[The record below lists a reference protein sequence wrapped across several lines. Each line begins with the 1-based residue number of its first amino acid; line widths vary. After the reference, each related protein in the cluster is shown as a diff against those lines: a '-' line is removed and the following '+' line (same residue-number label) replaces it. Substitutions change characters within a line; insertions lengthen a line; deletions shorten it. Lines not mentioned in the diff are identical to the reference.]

1 MIATARPIAHGQ
13 AMTNYATKDFRA
25 DIVKVNFLTE
35 DLPPM
40 GMWDEMVLHMNRFK
54 QKFARKPIDKTSIR
68 IEVSPSMNES
78 DGWELDDWRHLT
90 EEFVDELD
98 QVTKT
103 PDGKHKN
110 LVPTN
115 IKNSQYFAALHYDAK
130 SGIPHLHLVVNRI
143 DKDGNINDCHFI
155 GERAVAAAHA
165 INLRHGWKDPMEIRE
180 EHLRQITSDCMDILK
195 YLPRFDW
202 PNYVSLLTKR
212 GYKVKLQ
219 RDKESVV
226 RGYSIKKGN
235 SSYKSS
241 ELGTGRNLMP
251 KKIEDTWQ
259 KLHPVQK
266 PIAVQTPKPLDS
278 KKPVT
283 DRPSTAQSPSSQAKP
298 TATSNDYRQV
308 FLINGKQVHLSIP
321 ERIYKELDSNIEVP
335 DNSNATHGDI
345 LKVAMLLFLNYVD
358 AATQSADNAITGIC
372 SAIVQA
378 QQTPVKTRLD
388 DESLKQLHDSHTQ
401 WLGQEKQTLEDHH
414 KRQEESWQK

>member
-25 DIVKVNFLTE
+25 DIVKVNLLTE

-78 DGWELDDWRHLT
+78 DGWELDDWRHFT

-103 PDGKHKN
+103 PDDKHKN

-155 GERAVAAAHA
+155 GERAVAAAQA
-165 INLRHGWKDPMEIRE
+165 INLRHGWKDPMEIRG
-180 EHLRQITSDCMDILK
+180 EHLQQITDDCMDILK
-195 YLPRFDW
+195 SLPRFDW
-202 PNYVSLLTKR
+202 TNYVSLLTRR

-219 RDKESVV
+219 RDKENVV

-235 SSYKSS
+235 SSFKSS
-241 ELGTGRNLMP
+241 DLGKGRNLMP
-251 KKIEDTWQ
+251 TKIEDTWR

-266 PIAVQTPKPLDS
+266 TMAVQAPKPLDS
-278 KKPVT
+278 KKPIM
-283 DRPSTAQSPSSQAKP
+283 DRPSTAQASFSQAKP
-298 TATSNDYRQV
+298 TATSNGYRQV
-308 FLINGKQVHLSIP
+308 FLIDGKQVQLSIP
-321 ERIYKELDSNIEVP
+321 ERVYKELDNNIEVP
-335 DNSNATHGDI
+335 ENSNATHEDI

-358 AATQSADNAITGIC
+358 AATQMSESFGGGGGTGTGWGKDKDEDELEWARRC
-372 SAIVQA
+372 AKMASWLCKPIV
-378 QQTPVKTRLD
+378 R
-388 DESLKQLHDSHTQ
+388 
-401 WLGQEKQTLEDHH
+401 
-414 KRQEESWQK
+414 SWKYGR

>member
-25 DIVKVNFLTE
+25 DIVKVNLMTE
-35 DLPPM
+35 NLPPM

-78 DGWELDDWRHLT
+78 DGWTLNDWRHFT

-103 PDGKHKN
+103 PDDKHKN

-155 GERAVAAAHA
+155 GERAVAAAQA
-165 INLRHGWKDPMEIRE
+165 INLRHGWKDPMEIRGE
-180 EHLRQITSDCMDILK
+180 YLQQITDDCMDILK
-195 YLPRFDW
+195 SLPRFDW
-202 PNYVSLLTKR
+202 PNYVSLLTRR

-219 RDKESVV
+219 RDKENVV

-251 KKIEDTWQ
+251 TKIEDTWS
-259 KLHPVQK
+259 KLHPAQK
-266 PIAVQTPKPLDS
+266 PVAVQAPKPLDS
-278 KKPVT
+278 KTPIT
-283 DRPSTAQSPSSQAKP
+283 HTPSTAQASSSQAKP

-308 FLINGKQVHLSIP
+308 FLIDGKQVQLSIP
-321 ERIYKELDSNIEVP
+321 ERVYKEIDSNIEVP

-358 AATQSADNAITGIC
+358 AATAMSESYGGGGDAGTGWGKDKDEDELEWARRSAKMANWLC
-372 SAIVQA
+372 KPIV
-378 QQTPVKTRLD
+378 RR
-388 DESLKQLHDSHTQ
+388 
-401 WLGQEKQTLEDHH
+401 W
-414 KRQEESWQK
+414 KRGK

>member
-1 MIATARPIAHGQ
+1 
-13 AMTNYATKDFRA
+13 MTNYATKDFRA
-25 DIVKVNFLTE
+25 DIVKVNLLTG

-54 QKFARKPIDKTSIR
+54 QKFAQKPIDKTSIR

-78 DGWELDDWRHLT
+78 DGWTLDDWRRFT

-110 LVPTN
+110 LVRTN

-143 DKDGNINDCHFI
+143 DKEGNINDCHFI
-155 GERAVAAAHA
+155 GERAVTAAQA

-180 EHLRQITSDCMDILK
+180 EHLQQITNDCMDILK
-195 YLPRFDW
+195 SLPRFDW
-202 PNYVSLLTKR
+202 VDYETMLTKR

-219 RDKESVV
+219 RDKENVV
-226 RGYSIKKGN
+226 RGYSIKMGN

-241 ELGTGRNLMP
+241 EHGTGRNLMP
-251 KKIEDTWQ
+251 TKIEDTWR

-266 PIAVQTPKPLDS
+266 QVQTPMAAQVSKPLDS
-278 KKPVT
+278 KRAAT
-283 DRPSTAQSPSSQAKP
+283 DRPSKAQASYSQAKP
-298 TATSNDYRQV
+298 TATSNNYQQA
-308 FLINGKQVHLSIP
+308 FLIDGEQKQLSIP
-321 ERIYKELDSNIEVP
+321 ERVYKELDSHIVVP
-335 DNSNATHGDI
+335 ESCDATHEGI

-358 AATQSADNAITGIC
+358 AATAMSESYGGVGGTG
-372 SAIVQA
+372 
-378 QQTPVKTRLD
+378 TGWGKD
-388 DESLKQLHDSHTQ
+388 KDEDELEWARRCAMKAN
-401 WLGQEKQTLEDHH
+401 WLCKPMARRW
-414 KRQEESWQK
+414 KRGK

>member
-1 MIATARPIAHGQ
+1 MIATARPISHGQ

-25 DIVKVNFLTE
+25 DIVKVNLLTE

-78 DGWELDDWRHLT
+78 DGWTLRDWRFFT
-90 EEFVDELD
+90 EEFVDELA

-103 PDGKHKN
+103 PDDKHKN

-165 INLRHGWKDPMEIRE
+165 INLRHGWKDPMEIRG
-180 EHLRQITSDCMDILK
+180 EHLQQITDDCMDILK
-195 YLPRFDW
+195 ALPRFDW
-202 PNYVSLLTKR
+202 TNYVSLLTKR
-212 GYKVKLQ
+212 GYKVKIQ
-219 RDKESVV
+219 RDKENVV
-226 RGYSIKKGN
+226 RGYSIMKGN

-251 KKIEDTWQ
+251 TKIEDTWR
-259 KLHPVQK
+259 KLHPAQK
-266 PIAVQTPKPLDS
+266 SMDAQAPKPLDS

-283 DRPSTAQSPSSQAKP
+283 DRPSTAQASLSQANP
-298 TATSNDYRQV
+298 IATSNDYRQV
-308 FLINGKQVHLSIP
+308 FLIDGKQVQLSIP
-321 ERIYKELDSNIEVP
+321 ERDYRELDSNIEVP
-335 DNSNATHGDI
+335 ENSNATHGDI

-358 AATQSADNAITGIC
+358 AATAMSESYGGGGGTG
-372 SAIVQA
+372 
-378 QQTPVKTRLD
+378 TGWGKD
-388 DESLKQLHDSHTQ
+388 KDEDELEWARRCAKMAS
-401 WLGQEKQTLEDHH
+401 WLCKPIARRW
-414 KRQEESWQK
+414 KRGK

>member
-25 DIVKVNFLTE
+25 DIVKVNLLTE

-40 GMWDEMVLHMNRFK
+40 GMWYEMVLHMNRFK

-78 DGWELDDWRHLT
+78 DGWELDDWRHFT

-103 PDGKHKN
+103 PDDKHKN

-143 DKDGNINDCHFI
+143 DKNGNINDCHFI

-165 INLRHGWKDPMEIRE
+165 INLRHGWKDPMEIRG
-180 EHLRQITSDCMDILK
+180 EHLQQITSDCMDILK
-195 YLPRFDW
+195 SLPRFDW
-202 PNYVSLLTKR
+202 PNYVSLLTRR

-219 RDKESVV
+219 RDKENVV

-235 SSYKSS
+235 TSYKSS
-241 ELGTGRNLMP
+241 DLGKGRNLMP
-251 KKIEDTWQ
+251 TKIEDTWK

-266 PIAVQTPKPLDS
+266 PMAVQAPKLLDS

-283 DRPSTAQSPSSQAKP
+283 DSQSTAQASFSQAKP
-298 TATSNDYRQV
+298 IATSNDYRQV
-308 FLINGKQVHLSIP
+308 FLIDGEQVQLNIP
-321 ERIYKELDSNIEVP
+321 EKIYKELDSNIEVP
-335 DNSNATHGDI
+335 DNSDATHEDI

-358 AATQSADNAITGIC
+358 AATAMSESYGGGGGTGTGWGKDKDEDELEWARRC
-372 SAIVQA
+372 AMKANWLCKPIV
-378 QQTPVKTRLD
+378 RR
-388 DESLKQLHDSHTQ
+388 
-401 WLGQEKQTLEDHH
+401 W
-414 KRQEESWQK
+414 KRGK

>member
-1 MIATARPIAHGQ
+1 
-13 AMTNYATKDFRA
+13 
-25 DIVKVNFLTE
+25 
-35 DLPPM
+35 
-40 GMWDEMVLHMNRFK
+40 MVLHMNRFR

-78 DGWELDDWRHLT
+78 NGWTLEDWRHFT
-90 EEFVDELD
+90 EEFLDELD

-103 PDGKHKN
+103 PDDKHKN

-143 DKDGNINDCHFI
+143 DKNGNINDCHFI

-180 EHLRQITSDCMDILK
+180 EHLQQITSDCMDVLK

-202 PNYVSLLTKR
+202 TDYEALLNKR

-219 RDKESVV
+219 RDKENIV
-226 RGYSIKKGN
+226 RGYSVKKGN

-251 KKIEDTWQ
+251 TKIEDTWR

-266 PIAVQTPKPLDS
+266 PMAVQAPKPLDS
-278 KKPVT
+278 KTPIT
-283 DRPSTAQSPSSQAKP
+283 DKSSTAYVLSSQAKP
-298 TATSNDYRQV
+298 SATFNDYQQV
-308 FLINGKQVHLSIP
+308 FLIDGKQVHLSIP
-321 ERIYKELDSNIEVP
+321 ERIYKELDSNVEVP
-335 DNSNATHGDI
+335 CNSNAMHGDI
-345 LKVAMLLFLNYVD
+345 LKVAMLLFLNYVN
-358 AATQSADNAITGIC
+358 AATAMSESYGGGGDAGTGWGKDKDEDELERARRC
-372 SAIVQA
+372 AKMANWLCKPIV
-378 QQTPVKTRLD
+378 RR
-388 DESLKQLHDSHTQ
+388 
-401 WLGQEKQTLEDHH
+401 W
-414 KRQEESWQK
+414 KRGK

>member
-1 MIATARPIAHGQ
+1 MVATARPIEHGQ

-25 DIVKVNFLTE
+25 DIVKVNLLTE

-78 DGWELDDWRHLT
+78 DGWELDDWRHFT

-103 PDGKHKN
+103 PDDKHKN

-155 GERAVAAAHA
+155 GERAVAAAQA
-165 INLRHGWKDPMEIRE
+165 INLRHGWKDPMEIRG
-180 EHLRQITSDCMDILK
+180 EHLQQITDDCMDILK
-195 YLPRFDW
+195 SLPRFDW
-202 PNYVSLLTKR
+202 TNYVSLLTRR

-219 RDKESVV
+219 RDKENVV

-235 SSYKSS
+235 SSFKSS
-241 ELGTGRNLMP
+241 DLGKGRNLMP
-251 KKIEDTWQ
+251 TKIEDTWK

-266 PIAVQTPKPLDS
+266 PTAVQAPKPLDS
-278 KKPVT
+278 KTPIT
-283 DRPSTAQSPSSQAKP
+283 HRPSTAQASSSQ
-298 TATSNDYRQV
+298 
-308 FLINGKQVHLSIP
+308 GKQVQLSIP
-321 ERIYKELDSNIEVP
+321 ERIYKELDSNIEVTE
-335 DNSNATHGDI
+335 NSNATHGDI

-358 AATQSADNAITGIC
+358 AATAMSESYGGGGDAGTGWGKDKDEDELERARRC
-372 SAIVQA
+372 AKMANWLCKPIV
-378 QQTPVKTRLD
+378 RR
-388 DESLKQLHDSHTQ
+388 
-401 WLGQEKQTLEDHH
+401 W
-414 KRQEESWQK
+414 KRGK

>member
-25 DIVKVNFLTE
+25 DIVKVNLLTE

-78 DGWELDDWRHLT
+78 DGWTLDDWRRFT
-90 EEFVDELD
+90 EEFVNELD

-110 LVPTN
+110 LARTN

-155 GERAVAAAHA
+155 GERAVAAAQA
-165 INLRHGWKDPMEIRE
+165 INLCHGWKDPMEIRE
-180 EHLRQITSDCMDILK
+180 EHLQQITDDCMDILK
-195 YLPRFDW
+195 SLPRFDW
-202 PNYVSLLTKR
+202 PDYVSLLTKR
-212 GYKVKLQ
+212 GYKVKMQ
-219 RDKESVV
+219 RDKENVV
-226 RGYSIKKGN
+226 KGYSIKMGN

-241 ELGTGRNLMP
+241 DLGTGRNLMP
-251 KKIEDTWQ
+251 TKIEDTWR

-266 PIAVQTPKPLDS
+266 PMAVQAPNPLDS

-283 DRPSTAQSPSSQAKP
+283 DRPSTAQASSSQAKP
-298 TATSNDYRQV
+298 IVTSNAYRQV
-308 FLINGKQVHLSIP
+308 FLIDGKQVQLSVP
-321 ERIYKELDSNIEVP
+321 ERVYKELDSNIEVP
-335 DNSNATHGDI
+335 ENGNATHGDI
-345 LKVAMLLFLNYVD
+345 LKVAMLLFMNYVD
-358 AATQSADNAITGIC
+358 AATAMSESYGGGGDAGTGWGKDRDEDELEWARRC
-372 SAIVQA
+372 TKMANWLCKPIVRS
-378 QQTPVKTRLD
+378 KKYGR
-388 DESLKQLHDSHTQ
+388 
-401 WLGQEKQTLEDHH
+401 
-414 KRQEESWQK
+414 

>member
-1 MIATARPIAHGQ
+1 
-13 AMTNYATKDFRA
+13 MTNYATKDFRA
-25 DIVKVNFLTE
+25 DIVKVNLLTE

-78 DGWELDDWRHLT
+78 DGWTLRDWRFFT

-103 PDGKHKN
+103 PDDKHKN

-165 INLRHGWKDPMEIRE
+165 INLRHGWKDPMEIRG
-180 EHLRQITSDCMDILK
+180 EHLQQIIDDCMDILK
-195 YLPRFDW
+195 ALPRFDW
-202 PNYVSLLTKR
+202 TNYVSLLTKR
-212 GYKVKLQ
+212 GYKVKIQ
-219 RDKESVV
+219 RDKENVV
-226 RGYSIKKGN
+226 RGYSIMKGN

-251 KKIEDTWQ
+251 TKIEDTWR
-259 KLHPVQK
+259 KLHPAQK
-266 PIAVQTPKPLDS
+266 SMAAQAPKPLDS

-283 DRPSTAQSPSSQAKP
+283 DRPSTAQASLSQANP
-298 TATSNDYRQV
+298 IATSNDYRQV
-308 FLINGKQVHLSIP
+308 FLIDGKQIQLSIP
-321 ERIYKELDSNIEVP
+321 ERDYRELDSNIEVP
-335 DNSNATHGDI
+335 ENSNATHGDI

-358 AATQSADNAITGIC
+358 AATAMSESYGGGGGTG
-372 SAIVQA
+372 
-378 QQTPVKTRLD
+378 TGWGKD
-388 DESLKQLHDSHTQ
+388 KDEDELEWARRCTKMAS
-401 WLGQEKQTLEDHH
+401 WLCKPIARRW
-414 KRQEESWQK
+414 KRGK

>member
-1 MIATARPIAHGQ
+1 
-13 AMTNYATKDFRA
+13 MTNYATKDFRA
-25 DIVKVNFLTE
+25 DIVKVNLLTE

-78 DGWELDDWRHLT
+78 DGWELDDWRHFT

-103 PDGKHKN
+103 PDDKHKN

-155 GERAVAAAHA
+155 GERAVAAAQA
-165 INLRHGWKDPMEIRE
+165 INLRHGWKDPMEIRG
-180 EHLRQITSDCMDILK
+180 EHLQQITDDCMDILK
-195 YLPRFDW
+195 SLPRFDW
-202 PNYVSLLTKR
+202 TNYVSLLTRR

-219 RDKESVV
+219 RDKENVV

-235 SSYKSS
+235 SSFKSS
-241 ELGTGRNLMP
+241 DLGKGRNLMP
-251 KKIEDTWQ
+251 TKIEDTWK

-266 PIAVQTPKPLDS
+266 PIAVQAPKPLDS
-278 KKPVT
+278 K
-283 DRPSTAQSPSSQAKP
+283 RPATESMSTIRTSSPQAKP
-298 TATSNDYRQV
+298 TATSTDYKQV
-308 FLINGKQVHLSIP
+308 FLIDGEQKQLSIP
-321 ERIYKELDSNIEVP
+321 ERVYKVLDSNIVVP
-335 DNSNATHGDI
+335 ENSDATHEDI

-358 AATQSADNAITGIC
+358 AATAMSESYGGGGGIGTGWGKDKDEDELEWARRC
-372 SAIVQA
+372 AMKANWLCKPIVR
-378 QQTPVKTRLD
+378 K
-388 DESLKQLHDSHTQ
+388 
-401 WLGQEKQTLEDHH
+401 W
-414 KRQEESWQK
+414 KRGK

>member
-25 DIVKVNFLTE
+25 DIVKVNLMTE

-78 DGWELDDWRHLT
+78 DGWTLNDWRHFT

-103 PDGKHKN
+103 PDDKHKN

-180 EHLRQITSDCMDILK
+180 EHLQQITDDCMDILK
-195 YLPRFDW
+195 SLPRFDW
-202 PNYVSLLTKR
+202 PNYVSLLIRR

-219 RDKESVV
+219 RDKENVV

-235 SSYKSS
+235 TSYKSS
-241 ELGTGRNLMP
+241 DLGKGRNLMP
-251 KKIEDTWQ
+251 TKIEDTWQ

-266 PIAVQTPKPLDS
+266 PMAAQAPKPLDS
-278 KKPVT
+278 KSPVMH
-283 DRPSTAQSPSSQAKP
+283 RLSTAQASSSQAKP

-308 FLINGKQVHLSIP
+308 FLIDGKQIQLSIP
-321 ERIYKELDSNIEVP
+321 ERVYNELDSNIEVP
-335 DNSNATHGDI
+335 ENSNATHGDI

-358 AATQSADNAITGIC
+358 AATAMSESYGGGGDAGTGWGKDKDEDELERARRC
-372 SAIVQA
+372 VKMANWLSKPIV
-378 QQTPVKTRLD
+378 RR
-388 DESLKQLHDSHTQ
+388 
-401 WLGQEKQTLEDHH
+401 W
-414 KRQEESWQK
+414 KRGK

>member
-25 DIVKVNFLTE
+25 DIVKVNLLTE

-78 DGWELDDWRHLT
+78 DGWELDDWRHFT

-103 PDGKHKN
+103 PDDKHKN

-143 DKDGNINDCHFI
+143 DKNGNINDCHFI

-180 EHLRQITSDCMDILK
+180 EHLQQITDDCMEILK
-195 YLPRFDW
+195 SLPRFDW
-202 PNYVSLLTKR
+202 PNYVSLLTRR

-219 RDKESVV
+219 RDKENVV

-235 SSYKSS
+235 TSYKSS
-241 ELGTGRNLMP
+241 DLGKGRNLMP
-251 KKIEDTWQ
+251 TKIEDTWK

-266 PIAVQTPKPLDS
+266 PMAVQAPKLLDS

-283 DRPSTAQSPSSQAKP
+283 DSQSTAQASFSQAKP
-298 TATSNDYRQV
+298 IATSNDYRQV
-308 FLINGKQVHLSIP
+308 FLIDGEQVQLNIP
-321 ERIYKELDSNIEVP
+321 EKIYKELDSNIEVP
-335 DNSNATHGDI
+335 DNSDATHEDI

-358 AATQSADNAITGIC
+358 AATAMSESYGGGGGTGTGWGKAKDEDELEWARRC
-372 SAIVQA
+372 AMKANWLCKPIV
-378 QQTPVKTRLD
+378 RR
-388 DESLKQLHDSHTQ
+388 
-401 WLGQEKQTLEDHH
+401 W
-414 KRQEESWQK
+414 KRGK

>member
-1 MIATARPIAHGQ
+1 MIATARPISHGQ

-25 DIVKVNFLTE
+25 DIVKVNLLTE

-78 DGWELDDWRHLT
+78 DGWELDDWRHFT

-103 PDGKHKN
+103 PDDKHKN

-155 GERAVAAAHA
+155 GERAVAAAQA
-165 INLRHGWKDPMEIRE
+165 INLRHGWKDPMEIRG
-180 EHLRQITSDCMDILK
+180 EHLQQITDDCMDILK
-195 YLPRFDW
+195 SLPRFDW
-202 PNYVSLLTKR
+202 TNYVSLLTRR

-219 RDKESVV
+219 RDKENVV

-235 SSYKSS
+235 SSFKSS
-241 ELGTGRNLMP
+241 DLGKGRNLMP
-251 KKIEDTWQ
+251 TKIEDTWK

-266 PIAVQTPKPLDS
+266 PTAVQAPKPLDS
-278 KKPVT
+278 KTPIT
-283 DRPSTAQSPSSQAKP
+283 HRPSTAQASSSQAKP

-308 FLINGKQVHLSIP
+308 FLIDGKQVQLSIP
-321 ERIYKELDSNIEVP
+321 ERIYKELDSNIEVTE
-335 DNSNATHGDI
+335 NSNATHGDI

-358 AATQSADNAITGIC
+358 AATAMSESYGGGGDAGTGWGKDKDEDELERARRC
-372 SAIVQA
+372 AKMANWLCKPIV
-378 QQTPVKTRLD
+378 RR
-388 DESLKQLHDSHTQ
+388 
-401 WLGQEKQTLEDHH
+401 W
-414 KRQEESWQK
+414 KRGK

>member
-25 DIVKVNFLTE
+25 DIVKVNLLTE

-78 DGWELDDWRHLT
+78 DGWELDDWRHFT

-103 PDGKHKN
+103 PDDKHKN

-155 GERAVAAAHA
+155 GERAVAAAQA
-165 INLRHGWKDPMEIRE
+165 INLRHGWKDPMEIRG
-180 EHLRQITSDCMDILK
+180 EHLQQITDDCMDILK
-195 YLPRFDW
+195 SLPRFDW
-202 PNYVSLLTKR
+202 TNYVSLLTRR

-219 RDKESVV
+219 RDKENVP
-226 RGYSIKKGN
+226 
-235 SSYKSS
+235 
-241 ELGTGRNLMP
+241 T
-251 KKIEDTWQ
+251 KIEDTWK

-266 PIAVQTPKPLDS
+266 PTAVQAPKPLDS
-278 KKPVT
+278 KTPIT
-283 DRPSTAQSPSSQAKP
+283 HRPSTAQASSSQAKP

-308 FLINGKQVHLSIP
+308 FLIDGKQVQLSIP
-321 ERIYKELDSNIEVP
+321 ERIYKELDSNIEVTE
-335 DNSNATHGDI
+335 NSNATHGDI

-358 AATQSADNAITGIC
+358 AATAMSESYGGGGDAGTGWGKDKDEDELERARRC
-372 SAIVQA
+372 AKMANWLCKPIV
-378 QQTPVKTRLD
+378 RR
-388 DESLKQLHDSHTQ
+388 
-401 WLGQEKQTLEDHH
+401 W
-414 KRQEESWQK
+414 KRGK

>member
-13 AMTNYATKDFRA
+13 AMTNYATKVFRA
-25 DIVKVNFLTE
+25 DIVKVNLLTE

-78 DGWELDDWRHLT
+78 DGWELDDWRHFT

-103 PDGKHKN
+103 PDDKHKN

-180 EHLRQITSDCMDILK
+180 EHLQQITDNCMDILK
-195 YLPRFDW
+195 SLPRFDW
-202 PNYVSLLTKR
+202 PDYVFLLTKR

-219 RDKESVV
+219 RDKENVV

-235 SSYKSS
+235 TSYKSS

-251 KKIEDTWQ
+251 TKIGDTWQ

-266 PIAVQTPKPLDS
+266 PMAIQAPKPLDS
-278 KKPVT
+278 KIPVT
-283 DRPSTAQSPSSQAKP
+283 DRPSTAQALSSQAKP
-298 TATSNDYRQV
+298 IATSNDYRQV
-308 FLINGKQVHLSIP
+308 FLIDGRHVQLSIP
-321 ERIYKELDSNIEVP
+321 ERVYKELDRNIEVP
-335 DNSNATHGDI
+335 ENSNATHGDI

-358 AATQSADNAITGIC
+358 AATAMSESFGGGGDAGTGWGKDKDEDELEKARRC
-372 SAIVQA
+372 AKMANWLCKPIV
-378 QQTPVKTRLD
+378 RR
-388 DESLKQLHDSHTQ
+388 
-401 WLGQEKQTLEDHH
+401 W
-414 KRQEESWQK
+414 KRGK

>member
-1 MIATARPIAHGQ
+1 MVATARPIEHGQ

-25 DIVKVNFLTE
+25 DIVKVNLLTE

-78 DGWELDDWRHLT
+78 DGWSLDDWRHFT

-110 LVPTN
+110 LARTN

-155 GERAVAAAHA
+155 GERAVAAAQA
-165 INLRHGWKDPMEIRE
+165 INQRHGWKDPMEIRE
-180 EHLRQITSDCMDILK
+180 EHLQLIADDCMDILK
-195 YLPRFDW
+195 SLPRFDW
-202 PNYVSLLTKR
+202 TGYETMLTKR

-219 RDKESVV
+219 RDKEKVV
-226 RGYSIKKGN
+226 RGYSIKMGN

-241 ELGTGRNLMP
+241 ELGTGRKLMP
-251 KKIEDTWQ
+251 SQIETTWRS
-259 KLHPVQK
+259 LHPVQK
-266 PIAVQTPKPLDS
+266 PTAVQVQKPVDS
-278 KKPVT
+278 KKPIT
-283 DRPSTAQSPSSQAKP
+283 DSMSTVRTSSPQAKP
-298 TATSNDYRQV
+298 TATSTDYQHV
-308 FLINGKQVHLSIP
+308 VLIDGEQKQLSIP
-321 ERIYKELDSNIEVP
+321 ERVYKELDCNIVVP
-335 DNSNATHGDI
+335 ENSDATHVDI

-358 AATQSADNAITGIC
+358 AATAMSESYGGGGGTG
-372 SAIVQA
+372 
-378 QQTPVKTRLD
+378 TGWGRDK
-388 DESLKQLHDSHTQ
+388 DEDELEWARRCAMKAN
-401 WLGQEKQTLEDHH
+401 WLCKPMARRW
-414 KRQEESWQK
+414 KRGK

>member
-13 AMTNYATKDFRA
+13 AMTNYATNDFRA
-25 DIVKVNFLTE
+25 DIVKVNLLTE

-78 DGWELDDWRHLT
+78 DGWELDDWRHFT

-103 PDGKHKN
+103 PDDKHKN

-155 GERAVAAAHA
+155 GERAVAAAQA
-165 INLRHGWKDPMEIRE
+165 INLRHGWKDPMEIRG
-180 EHLRQITSDCMDILK
+180 EHLQQITDDCMDILK
-195 YLPRFDW
+195 SLPRFDW
-202 PNYVSLLTKR
+202 TNYVSLLTRR

-219 RDKESVV
+219 RDKENVV

-235 SSYKSS
+235 SSFKSS
-241 ELGTGRNLMP
+241 DLGKGRNLMP
-251 KKIEDTWQ
+251 TKIEDTWK

-266 PIAVQTPKPLDS
+266 PTAVQAPKPLDS
-278 KKPVT
+278 KTPIT
-283 DRPSTAQSPSSQAKP
+283 HRPSTAQASSSQAKP

-308 FLINGKQVHLSIP
+308 FLIDGKQVQLSIP
-321 ERIYKELDSNIEVP
+321 ERIYKELDSNIEVTE
-335 DNSNATHGDI
+335 NSNATHGDI

-358 AATQSADNAITGIC
+358 AATAMSESYGGGGDAGTGWGKDKDEDELERARRC
-372 SAIVQA
+372 AKMANWLCKPIV
-378 QQTPVKTRLD
+378 RR
-388 DESLKQLHDSHTQ
+388 
-401 WLGQEKQTLEDHH
+401 W
-414 KRQEESWQK
+414 KRGK